1 MGQGCLVLVIAWAV
15 GESLCIGTVGFLI
28 LVFSVPQGAYILNE
42 IDSGAAGGKELNI
55 SWVIVRNYFA

>member
-28 LVFSVPQGAYILNE
+28 LVINVPQGAYILN
-42 IDSGAAGGKELNI
+42 AGGKE
-55 SWVIVRNYFA
+55 VRTQYIMGNC

>member
-28 LVFSVPQGAYILNE
+28 LVVSVPQGAYILNE
-42 IDSGAAGGKELNI
+42 IDRGAAGGKEVKN
-55 SWVIVRNYFA
+55 SVYHG

>member
-28 LVFSVPQGAYILNE
+28 LVVSVPQGAYILN
-42 IDSGAAGGKELNI
+42 AGGKEVKNSI
-55 SWVIVRNYFA
+55 YHG